1 VRYVAYHE
9 YLNK

>member
-1 VRYVAYHE
+1 MRYVAYHE